1 MARQRTVDS
10 PGVYTGA
17 WRAASTYSD
26 RALPPGP
33 GVDPSHMRPDMPDPG
48 TVVAGYPRVDHAPLY
63 LTQETDDSFAFAL
76 DTPGFV
82 YDSEPI
88 THDADDPQIFHSDP
102 GYGGQAVAPQAR
114 AHMVDRGAQLRTA
127 YEEPQMRAEDE
138 EPRTE
143 RWEQAP
149 IETPSLVAIQR
160 GTNSLDV
167 NNPDGYRIGWSVKRY
182 YHRRMLHEQFKH
194 TERALHPAGAASAV
208 VSPAMSAENSNRY
221 TSPFAWRSFYG
232 TRNWQL
238 PLMRRQPPE
247 SWDADSDNDGSQQI
261 SDVPADWVVG

>member
-1 MARQRTVDS
+1 MARQPTTDS
-10 PGVYTGA
+10 PGTYTGA
-17 WRAASTYSD
+17 WRASSTYSD

-33 GVDPSHMRPDMPDPG
+33 GVDPSHMRPEDPDPG
-48 TVVAGYPRVDHAPLY
+48 TVVAGYPRVDYAPLY
-63 LTQETDDSFAFAL
+63 LTQEPDADYAFAV
-76 DTPGFV
+76 DTPGLV

-88 THDADDPQIFHSDP
+88 THDANDPDVLHS
-102 GYGGQAVAPQAR
+102 APQPGGDTRSPRAA
-114 AHMVDRGAQLRTA
+114 AHMIDRGGDIRTS

-138 EPRTE
+138 RPVTE

-167 NNPDGYRIGWSVKRY
+167 NNPEGFRIGWSVKRY
-182 YHRRMLHEQFKH
+182 YHRRMLHEQMKH
-194 TERALHPAGAASAV
+194 TERALHPAGAAAAV
-208 VSPAMSAENSNRY
+208 NSPAMGPQNSNRY
-221 TSPFAWRSFYG
+221 TSPFSWTSFYG

-238 PLMRRQPPE
+238 PILRRQPPE
-247 SWDADSDNDGSQQI
+247 SWDIDSSNDGTQEQ